1 MSDADRLDIALARVC
16 IDLTTRDVPFA
27 LVGGL
32 AVSLRSRVRFTRDID
47 LAIKIASDAEVE
59 SLTLA
64 LQASGYR
71 VKALVEQD
79 EQNRIATVR
88 LVAPAGVVV
97 DLLCA
102 SSGLER
108 EIVDRAPEEDWATTL
123 RVRVARREELVALK
137 VLAMTDSRPN
147 DRADALALRDAGIDE
162 ATVEE
167 NLWLIQSRGFARK
180 QDLLA
185 KFRQL

>member
-71 VKALVEQD
+71 VKALVE
-79 EQNRIATVR
+79 
-88 LVAPAGVVV
+88 
-97 DLLCA
+97 
-102 SSGLER
+102 
-108 EIVDRAPEEDWATTL
+108 
-123 RVRVARREELVALK
+123 
-137 VLAMTDSRPN
+137 
-147 DRADALALRDAGIDE
+147 
-162 ATVEE
+162 
-167 NLWLIQSRGFARK
+167 
-180 QDLLA
+180 
-185 KFRQL
+185 